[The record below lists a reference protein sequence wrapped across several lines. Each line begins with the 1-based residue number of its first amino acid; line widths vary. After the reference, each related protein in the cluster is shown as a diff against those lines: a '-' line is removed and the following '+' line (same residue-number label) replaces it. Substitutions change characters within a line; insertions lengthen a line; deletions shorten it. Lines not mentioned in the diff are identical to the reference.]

1 MVRLIGNTVSLEDGS
16 RSDSYV
22 RYYVEF
28 DTPIPDELFHGES
41 VGVKEFWTQSK

>member
-22 RYYVEF
+22 RYYLEF
-28 DTPIPDELFHGES
+28 DTPIPDELFDAGS
-41 VGVKEFWTQSK
+41 VDAKDFWTEAK

>member
-22 RYYVEF
+22 RYYLEF
-28 DTPIPDELFHGES
+28 NAPIPDELFNAES
-41 VGVKEFWTQSK
+41 VDVKDFWTQSK